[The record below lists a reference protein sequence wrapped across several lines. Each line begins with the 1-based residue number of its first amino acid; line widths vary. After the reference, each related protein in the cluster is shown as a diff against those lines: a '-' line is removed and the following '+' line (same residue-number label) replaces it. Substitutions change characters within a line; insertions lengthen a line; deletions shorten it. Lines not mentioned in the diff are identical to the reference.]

1 VLGQLTF
8 KAAFGLR
15 KKYFLNVQRLTLRSA
30 LHRPTRFLIN
40 AQGINILA
48 GKRIGR
54 IFSTF
59 VEENSDSSNGR
70 IIAIDEKG
78 PGI

>member
-1 VLGQLTF
+1 VVPKIFYLQSLTPRATITCPTQF
-8 KAAFGLR
+8 R
-15 KKYFLNVQRLTLRSA
+15 LNAR
-30 LHRPTRFLIN
+30 
-40 AQGINILA
+40 GINILA

-59 VEENSDSSNGR
+59 VEVNSDSSNGR